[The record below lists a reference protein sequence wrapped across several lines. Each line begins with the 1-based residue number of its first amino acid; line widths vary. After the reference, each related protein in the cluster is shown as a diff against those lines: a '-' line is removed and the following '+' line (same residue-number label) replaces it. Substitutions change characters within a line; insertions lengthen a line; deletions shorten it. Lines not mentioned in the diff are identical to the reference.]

1 MMQDK
6 NTQHYSKQT
15 NFFLFTFLNQGHEKK
30 IFSRF
35 VELLENSKQKR
46 NILEAN
52 YEKDK
57 P

>member
-15 NFFLFTFLNQGHEKK
+15 NFFLITFLKQGHEKK

-35 VELLENSKQKR
+35 AELLENSKQKR
-46 NILEAN
+46 NILAAN
-52 YEKDK
+52 YKKDK